1 LGLRKQQREAPMQ
14 VSTVATTTAASQNQ
28 ETQSNSDAAAAS
40 IDYNAFLRL
49 LIAQMKNQDPTK
61 PMDSAQFM
69 AQLASFSNVEQ
80 GIKMNQ
86 KLDSLMTSLALSQV
100 DGIVG
105 RTIVSADGQIVG
117 KVAALHVVSGG
128 AVALLEDGREVPL
141 GPGITIG

>member
-1 LGLRKQQREAPMQ
+1 ME
-14 VSTVATTTAASQNQ
+14 VSTVSHNTPVAPNSTTQ
-28 ETQSNSDAAAAS
+28 SDAAAAS

-86 KLDSLMTSLALSQV
+86 KLDSMMTSLALSQV
-100 DGIVG
+100 DGLVG
-105 RTIVSADGQIVG
+105 RTIISADGSIAGTVM
-117 KVAALHVVSGG
+117 ALHVVSGG

-141 GPGITIG
+141 GPGVTIG

>member
-1 LGLRKQQREAPMQ
+1 MEI
-14 VSTVATTTAASQNQ
+14 STVNPNAPLNQNTTTSNDANAASV
-28 ETQSNSDAAAAS
+28 
-40 IDYNAFLRL
+40 DYNGFLRL

-86 KLDSLMTSLALSQV
+86 KLDSMMTSLALSQV

-105 RTIVSADGQIVG
+105 RTIISADGNIAGTVM
-117 KVAALHVVSGG
+117 ALHVVSGG

-141 GPGITIG
+141 GPGVTIG

>member
-1 LGLRKQQREAPMQ
+1 MQ
-14 VSTVATTTAASQNQ
+14 VSTATSVPVTNQQTQASA
-28 ETQSNSDAAAAS
+28 DAAAAS

-105 RTIVSADGQIVG
+105 RTIVSADGSVVG

-128 AVALLEDGREVPL
+128 AVALLEDGREVML

>member
-1 LGLRKQQREAPMQ
+1 MEI
-14 VSTVATTTAASQNQ
+14 STVNKNAPVNPTNTTS
-28 ETQSNSDAAAAS
+28 SDANTAS
-40 IDYNAFLRL
+40 VDYNGFLRL

-86 KLDSLMTSLALSQV
+86 KLDSMMTSLALSQV

-105 RTIVSADGQIVG
+105 RTIISADGNIAGTVM
-117 KVAALHVVSGG
+117 ALHVVSGG

-141 GPGITIG
+141 GPGVTIG

>member
-1 LGLRKQQREAPMQ
+1 MEI
-14 VSTVATTTAASQNQ
+14 STVNPNPAPTA
-28 ETQSNSDAAAAS
+28 TQSPSADANAAS

-69 AQLASFSNVEQ
+69 SQLASFSNVEQ

-86 KLDSLMTSLALSQV
+86 KLDSLMTSMALSQV
-100 DGIVG
+100 DGVVG
-105 RTIVSADGQIVG
+105 RTIVSADGSMVG
-117 KVAALHVVSGG
+117 VVAALRVVSGG
-128 AVALLEDGREVPL
+128 SVAVLQDGREVPL

>member
-1 LGLRKQQREAPMQ
+1 MEI
-14 VSTVATTTAASQNQ
+14 STVNPTAALNQ
-28 ETQSNSDAAAAS
+28 TTSSSADANAAS
-40 IDYNAFLRL
+40 IDYNDFLRL

-86 KLDSLMTSLALSQV
+86 KLDSMMTSLALSQV
-100 DGIVG
+100 DGLVG
-105 RTIVSADGQIVG
+105 RTIVSADGSIVG
-117 KVAALHVVSGG
+117 TVAALHVVSGG

>member
-1 LGLRKQQREAPMQ
+1 M
-14 VSTVATTTAASQNQ
+14 S
-28 ETQSNSDAAAAS
+28 
-40 IDYNAFLRL
+40 
-49 LIAQMKNQDPTK
+49 
-61 PMDSAQFM
+61 
-69 AQLASFSNVEQ
+69 QLASFSNVEQ

-105 RTIVSADGQIVG
+105 RTIVSADGTVVG
-117 KVAALHVVSGG
+117 TVAALHVVTGG

>member
-1 LGLRKQQREAPMQ
+1 ME
-14 VSTVATTTAASQNQ
+14 VSTVSQNTPVTPTNA
-28 ETQSNSDAAAAS
+28 TQSDAAAAS

-86 KLDSLMTSLALSQV
+86 KLDSMMTSLALSQV
-100 DGIVG
+100 DGLVG
-105 RTIVSADGQIVG
+105 RTIISADGSIAGTVM
-117 KVAALHVVSGG
+117 ALHVVSGG

-141 GPGITIG
+141 GPGVTIG

>member
-1 LGLRKQQREAPMQ
+1 MQ
-14 VSTVATTTAASQNQ
+14 VNPPAVPLPKSPGANTANAAS
-28 ETQSNSDAAAAS
+28 AAS
-40 IDYNAFLRL
+40 VDYNAFLKL

-61 PMDSAQFM
+61 PMDSSQFV

-86 KLDSLMTSLALSQV
+86 KLDSMMTSLALSQV

-105 RTIVSADGQIVG
+105 RTIISADGT
-117 KVAALHVVSGG
+117 VAGTVMALHVVSGG

-141 GPGITIG
+141 GPGVTIG